1 MPQQNYLD
9 ELTPAF
15 TPLLAIKEASRCLLC
30 HDAPCSQAC
39 PAQTDPGKFIR
50 SIYFR
55 NFKGAA
61 ETIRE
66 NNALGAVCARVCP
79 TEKLCQSG
87 CTRAGVDTPIDI
99 GRLQRFVTDFEQQTG
114 MEIYQPGTKTLG
126 KVAIIGAGPAGLQAS
141 VTLTNQGYDVTIY
154 EKEAQAGGWLRNGI
168 PQFRLPQSVLDAEI
182 ARIEKMGV
190 TIKCNNEIGKTLTLE
205 QLKAENRAVLVTVG
219 LSSGSGLPLFEHSDI
234 EIAVDFLHRARQA
247 QGDISIPQ
255 SALIIGGGDVAMDV
269 ASTLKVLGCQAVTCV
284 AREELDE
291 FPASEKEFASAR
303 ELGVSIIDG
312 FTPVAVEGNK
322 VTFKHVRLPGEL
334 TMAAK
339 RGGADGIA
347 AINTVKSITN
357 IDLNQKIGMPIVNG
371 KSSISGYS
379 GKAVK
384 PIALRFIQQMHT
396 HPELRDFPISGIGGI
411 ETWEDAAEFLLLG
424 AATLQV
430 TTGIMQYGYRIVED
444 MASGL
449 SHYLADQGFDSLQ
462 DMVGLANNN
471 IVPAEDLDRSYIVY
485 PHINLDKCVGCGR
498 CYISCYDGGHQA
510 MEWSE
515 KTRTPHCNTEKCVG
529 CLLCGHVCPVGCID
543 LGEVKFK
550 KGEKEHPVTL

>member
-87 CTRAGVDTPIDI
+87 CTRAGVDAPIDI

-154 EKEAQAGGWLRNGI
+154 EKEAQPGGWLRNGI

-219 LSSGSGLPLFEHSDI
+219 LSSGSGLSLFEHSDV
-234 EIAVDFLHRARQA
+234 EIAVDFLHKYILGGQ
-247 QGDISIPQ
+247 DIH
-255 SALIIGGGDVAMDV
+255 AGLI
-269 ASTLKVLGCQAVTCV
+269 
-284 AREELDE
+284 
-291 FPASEKEFASAR
+291 
-303 ELGVSIIDG
+303 GVID
-312 FTPVAVEGNK
+312 
-322 VTFKHVRLPGEL
+322 
-334 TMAAK
+334 
-339 RGGADGIA
+339 DI
-347 AINTVKSITN
+347 
-357 IDLNQKIGMPIVNG
+357 
-371 KSSISGYS
+371 
-379 GKAVK
+379 
-384 PIALRFIQQMHT
+384 
-396 HPELRDFPISGIGGI
+396 PELLNESVRVGQIYRVQGFIRPFFHAQQDNAAVGIGEGRVGFPNAFGQ
-411 ETWEDAAEFLLLG
+411 TAKGFLRLNAVVLP
-424 AATLQV
+424 
-430 TTGIMQYGYRIVED
+430 IFFKI
-444 MASGL
+444 
-449 SHYLADQGFDSLQ
+449 
-462 DMVGLANNN
+462 
-471 IVPAEDLDRSYIVY
+471 
-485 PHINLDKCVGCGR
+485 
-498 CYISCYDGGHQA
+498 
-510 MEWSE
+510 
-515 KTRTPHCNTEKCVG
+515 TEVD
-529 CLLCGHVCPVGCID
+529 HTAPS
-543 LGEVKFK
+543 
-550 KGEKEHPVTL
+550 

>member
-87 CTRAGVDTPIDI
+87 CKRAGVDAPIDI

-114 MEIYQPGTKTLG
+114 MEIYLPGTKTLG

-154 EKEAQAGGWLRNGI
+154 EKEAQPGGWLRNGI

-219 LSSGSGLPLFEHSDI
+219 LSSGSGLSLFEHSDV
-234 EIAVDFLHRARQA
+234 EIAVDFLQRARQA

-291 FPASEKEFASAR
+291 FPASEKEFTSAR

-334 TMAAK
+334 T
-339 RGGADGIA
+339 IA
-347 AINTVKSITN
+347 ADKIILAVGQHAELAVFSALEPQRNTIETQHYQTRDPQVFAAG
-357 IDLNQKIGMPIVNG
+357 DIVEG
-371 KSSISGYS
+371 DKTVVY
-379 GKAVK
+379 AVK
-384 PIALRFIQQMHT
+384 T
-396 HPELRDFPISGIGGI
+396 GKE
-411 ETWEDAAEFLLLG
+411 AAG
-424 AATLQV
+424 A
-430 TTGIMQYGYRIVED
+430 IH
-444 MASGL
+444 
-449 SHYLADQGFDSLQ
+449 HYLEGA
-462 DMVGLANNN
+462 
-471 IVPAEDLDRSYIVY
+471 
-485 PHINLDKCVGCGR
+485 C
-498 CYISCYDGGHQA
+498 SC
-510 MEWSE
+510 
-515 KTRTPHCNTEKCVG
+515 
-529 CLLCGHVCPVGCID
+529 
-543 LGEVKFK
+543 
-550 KGEKEHPVTL
+550 